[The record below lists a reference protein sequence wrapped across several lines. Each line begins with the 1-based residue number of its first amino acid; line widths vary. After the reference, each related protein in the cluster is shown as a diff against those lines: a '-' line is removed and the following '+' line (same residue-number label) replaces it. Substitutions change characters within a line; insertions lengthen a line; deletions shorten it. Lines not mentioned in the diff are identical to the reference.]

1 MKLMFSIFFIQNLDL
16 FSYILENC
24 FFFLFFITHHIR
36 ISYMIWT
43 HLLSKYSVKRL
54 ESTPPFPFSYM
65 MKSTKNT
72 DRHTSKLKI
81 SI

>member
-1 MKLMFSIFFIQNLDL
+1 MKLMFSIFFIQNLNFGKL
-16 FSYILENC
+16 
-24 FFFLFFITHHIR
+24 FFFLFFITHHILVR

-43 HLLSKYSVKRL
+43 HQLSKYSVKRL

>member
-1 MKLMFSIFFIQNLDL
+1 
-16 FSYILENC
+16 
-24 FFFLFFITHHIR
+24 
-36 ISYMIWT
+36 MIWT
-43 HLLSKYSVKRL
+43 HQLSKYSVKRL
-54 ESTPPFPFSYM
+54 ESTPPFPFSFM